1 MKKGIIT
8 IIILILCVF
17 IICLNSNE
25 VNAATLSSIVEEYY
39 FGGVYTKKSNIYLT
53 SAAVN
58 DLQNYFH
65 GEVAKD
71 RTTYYNSSY
80 LLMGDLDGG
89 FDEINSGYRNSGKNM
104 NHFTLVD
111 GIVVDDYSVSNTDIH
126 TYYVTLKKM
135 KDTKYFNSSWINGEY
150 TVTSSND
157 KYLADFLAFTAPC
170 LTDYVFNSH
179 YITDV
184 GIKLTISE
192 QKHLVFGEY
201 LSMKMYVNALDKGKV
216 GNDLVL
222 SEARIYKG
230 NYLFDESSS
239 ENGLTSLKEELSN
252 INNNYI
258 VNTNVYFND
267 LALQRVESI
276 FGNKFYSTMTTMVNN
291 NYLFRY
297 SDDFGVNEAYYNL
310 NNNLYKTS
318 LKGSTLDEKINSSI
332 DINDSELILENA
344 GCSDYFFML
353 EELNSSYIDKY
364 GPTTIKYTSSYSK
377 EYLGWVKTSSNVYRC
392 DHPDVIE
399 DFMNLCMPTYTNGGT
414 YLTFRY
420 VTVEFTDN
428 VNNPMI
434 LRLYVSP
441 TQIGKIVQGNT
452 SSLNYKNYLLI
463 AEAFVFNVGNVS
475 IDALEN
481 LYN

>member
-1 MKKGIIT
+1 MKKMKKGIIT
-8 IIILILCVF
+8 VIILILCVF

-53 SAAVN
+53 SSAVD

-201 LSMKMYVNALDKGKV
+201 LSMKMYVDVLDKGKV
-216 GNDLVL
+216 GSDLVL

-239 ENGLTSLKEELSN
+239 ENGLTSLKDGLSN
-252 INNNYI
+252 MNNNYI

-267 LALQRVESI
+267 LALERVESI

-318 LKGSTLDEKINSSI
+318 LNGSTFLS
-332 DINDSELILENA
+332 LIIMEATL
-344 GCSDYFFML
+344 SL
-353 EELNSSYIDKY
+353 I
-364 GPTTIKYTSSYSK
+364 
-377 EYLGWVKTSSNVYRC
+377 
-392 DHPDVIE
+392 
-399 DFMNLCMPTYTNGGT
+399 
-414 YLTFRY
+414 
-420 VTVEFTDN
+420 VEIF
-428 VNNPMI
+428 VNP
-434 LRLYVSP
+434 
-441 TQIGKIVQGNT
+441 
-452 SSLNYKNYLLI
+452 
-463 AEAFVFNVGNVS
+463 
-475 IDALEN
+475 
-481 LYN
+481 